1 MLTIADLINQLH
13 TNSRIIKGR
22 IDGLNHEDS
31 LRQLSFPGNCL
42 NWNLGHLMV
51 YRHRILG
58 MIDGVTDADPA
69 EFAIYGA
76 GSEPMTDGSQAI
88 PFAELVERMDS
99 AAAAIEA
106 ALAALPPERLGTVID
121 EAQGTTLGGRLL
133 FYLIYHE
140 AYHTGQMEILRELA
154 LASR

>member
-1 MLTIADLINQLH
+1 MLTTTDLINQLQ

-42 NWNLGHLMV
+42 NWNLGHLLV

-58 MIDGVTDADPA
+58 MIDGVSDADPA

-76 GSEPMTDGSQAI
+76 GSEPMTDGSRAI
-88 PFAELVERMDS
+88 SFAELSERMDS

-106 ALAALPPERLGTVID
+106 ALTALPPAQLTTVID

-133 FYLIYHE
+133 FYLVYHE

-154 LASR
+154 LAYR

>member
-1 MLTIADLINQLH
+1 MLTAEELVSQLQL
-13 TNSRIIKGR
+13 NSRIIKSR
-22 IDGLNHEDS
+22 IDGLDHEDS

-58 MIDGVTDADPA
+58 MIDGASDADPA

-76 GSEPMTDGSQAI
+76 GSEPMTDGSRAI
-88 PFAELVERMDS
+88 PFTELAERLDS

-106 ALAALPPERLGTVID
+106 ALAAMPPERLTTVID
-121 EAQGTTLGGRLL
+121 EAQGTTVGSRLL
-133 FYLIYHE
+133 FYLVYHE
-140 AYHTGQMEILRELA
+140 AYHTGQLEILRELA